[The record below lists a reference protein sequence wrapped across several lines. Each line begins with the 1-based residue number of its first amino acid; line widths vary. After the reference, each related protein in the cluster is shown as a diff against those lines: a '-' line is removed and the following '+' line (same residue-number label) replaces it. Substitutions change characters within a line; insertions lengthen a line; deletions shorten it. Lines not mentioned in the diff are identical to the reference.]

1 MQSLTNFR
9 SSILVEK
16 LRLSEKALTHLET
29 TTYRKRVGSYSSQFS
44 GKIIEEDNNS
54 LI

>member
-1 MQSLTNFR
+1 M
-9 SSILVEK
+9 

-29 TTYRKRVGSYSSQFS
+29 TTYRKRVGSYNWQFS

-54 LI
+54 LICEGWIINRIIIRI